1 MELFI
6 LAGIIVIFAIIMFV
20 VFEVNFKKMK
30 QAGENEELDKLSQK
44 FPENK
49 QICKTILKK
58 LNNTKVKIKEN
69 TDKEASL
76 YIAITDTILI
86 ANIKNSYTR
95 MQTIAH
101 ECLHSIQNRKLLIFN
116 FIYSNIYILSFIV
129 FTVLTI
135 FNVIKNKLFFAVIF
149 IIMSFIYYVVR
160 SFLEMDAMTKAEFLS
175 KEYMEEYSKE
185 NADISKEDVEKIAN
199 EYQRIN
205 KIGIPSTQFVLFV
218 NCCLKVIIYLIVA
231 GITS

>member
-6 LAGIIVIFAIIMFV
+6 LAGIIMAFLIIMFI
-20 VFEVNFKKMK
+20 VFEINFKKIK

-49 QICKTILKK
+49 QICETILKK
-58 LNNTKVKIKEN
+58 LNNIKVKIKES

-129 FTVLTI
+129 FTVLAI

-160 SFLEMDAMTKAEFLS
+160 SFLEMDAMTKAEFLV

-185 NADISKEDVEKIAN
+185 NAEITKEDVEKISN

-205 KIGIPSTQFVLFV
+205 KVGIPATQFLLFV